1 VFNPVSVVQLS
12 LDKSKCTHCGACA
25 SVCKMGVDPSLN
37 PTSAE
42 CIRCGDCVAVC
53 PEDALSLGLPSA
65 RKQRTIS

>member
-1 VFNPVSVVQLS
+1 
-12 LDKSKCTHCGACA
+12 
-25 SVCKMGVDPSLN
+25 MGVDPSLN

-65 RKQRTIS
+65 RKQRTVG